1 METYIIFIILILVV
15 ITSVLIYLYCN
26 YENIDGILN
35 LAGII
40 GGANKKLKDRLT
52 NENEHIVIDGLNLL
66 YHHFQK
72 SKTVQQA
79 EDITPQIKIMMG
91 SIVPKLKNKFAG
103 RIMFVFKNK
112 ESIPYNE
119 KKEEYKKMAMKHGI
133 YIYLCQDYP
142 NSKYPSHSSMGRDDF
157 YSSILARLY
166 KCRVLSYDR
175 YYDFENFV
183 REVRSFQVYQLSPI
197 SLDPPKL
204 ININAADYSGELQKP
219 YTFTLETI

>member
-15 ITSVLIYLYCN
+15 ITAVLIFQSN
-26 YENIDGILN
+26 RILI

-40 GGANKKLKDRLT
+40 GGARKETIKNRLA
-52 NENEHIVIDGLNLL
+52 NENEHIVVDGLNLL

-79 EDITPQIKIMMG
+79 DDIIPQIKIMIQ
-91 SIVPKLKNKFAG
+91 SVVPKLENKFAG
-103 RIMFVFKNK
+103 RKMFVFKNK
-112 ESIPYNE
+112 ENIPYE
-119 KKEEYKKMAMKHGI
+119 QREEYKKIAIKHGI

-175 YYDFENFV
+175 YHDFENFV
-183 REVRSFQVYQLSPI
+183 RDVKSFQVYQLSPV
-197 SLDPPKL
+197 SLDPHKL
-204 ININAADYSGELQKP
+204 ININASDYSGELQKP